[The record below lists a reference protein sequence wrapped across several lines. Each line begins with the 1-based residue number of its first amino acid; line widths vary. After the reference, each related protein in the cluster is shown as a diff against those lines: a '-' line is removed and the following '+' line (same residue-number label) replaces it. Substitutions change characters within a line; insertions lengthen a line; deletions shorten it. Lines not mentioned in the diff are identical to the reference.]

1 MTVLS
6 VTALFVVQT
15 AAEILEAGLGL
26 AESLGLPVTSWRSG
40 DPTRSLYHYLAEKL
54 ATLDTV
60 QATHVKNGWLSS
72 AVADANES
80 GTSEWLKILALEVY
94 GVTATEATYATPT
107 VTVTNTGGGFYVVD
121 AGDLTFKASA
131 LDKTYHN
138 TTAGTL
144 SAAAT
149 VTFDLVADEAGSDS
163 TVGVDE
169 VDELVTTLLG
179 VVVDSSTA
187 AVANDEQAPDAI
199 AEQCRATLGALS
211 PDGPPDA
218 YEYVVRNAELTGVT
232 DITKAKS
239 TGDSTTGIVT
249 VYVAG
254 PSGPV
259 AGASVTAAQ
268 AAINI
273 WATPLTITATVANA
287 TGVTINVTATVS
299 GEDIPAD
306 ADDLCTT
313 ALEALF
319 ATFNI
324 GETVPTSAII
334 ATIHTTM
341 VDEGAT
347 DVIVTLTLPAA
358 NTTMTASQVAAL
370 GAVTITEV

>member
-1 MTVLS
+1 MTILS

-15 AAEILEAGLGL
+15 AAEFLEAGLGL

-40 DPTRSLYHYLAEKL
+40 DPTKSLYHYMAEKL

-60 QATHVKNGWLSS
+60 QATHIKNSWLSS
-72 AVADANES
+72 AVTDANES
-80 GTSEWLKILALEVY
+80 GTSEWLKILAYEVY

-107 VTVTNTGGGFYVVD
+107 CTLTNTGGGFYVVD
-121 AGDLTFKASA
+121 VGDLTYRASGI
-131 LDKTYHN
+131 DKTYHN
-138 TTAGTL
+138 TTGGTL
-144 SAAAT
+144 SAG
-149 VTFDLVADEAGSDS
+149 VTLAFDLVADEAGSDS

-179 VVVDSSTA
+179 VEVVSSTA

-218 YEYVVRNAELTGVT
+218 YEYVVRNADLTGVT
-232 DITKAKS
+232 DITKAKA

-268 AAINI
+268 AAIDI
-273 WATPLTITATVANA
+273 WATPLCITATVANA
-287 TGVTINVTATVS
+287 TGVTLNVTATVS
-299 GEDIPAD
+299 GEDIPDD

-319 ATFNI
+319 ATFDI
-324 GETVPTSAII
+324 AETVPTSAIV
-334 ATIHTTM
+334 ATIHNTM
-341 VDEGAT
+341 IAAGAT
-347 DVIVTLTLPAA
+347 DVVVTLTLPAA

-370 GAVTITEV
+370 GTVTVTEV